1 MVRLRGVKVETVD
14 SAESNGRSVITL
26 SASAPSA
33 PSAPS
38 PPPEKRGR
46 SLNRKVAPPLKRQN
60 TSGFRSRSRSRH
72 SRAAHSVLINM
83 FDNIVDDANKKPKHP
98 TPVALL
104 QELKKPQKYMHVFIT
119 YLPTNERI
127 HLFQTFPGHYFV
139 SYHLENKLLDAQDA
153 VDPVRVA
160 REFMSRSAALKSA

>member
-1 MVRLRGVKVETVD
+1 MVRARGVKVETIH
-14 SAESNGRSVITL
+14 SGESNGRSVITL
-26 SASAPSA
+26 SASA

-127 HLFQTFPGHYFV
+127 HLFQTFPKHYVFSHYV
-139 SYHLENKLLDAQDA
+139 GKELIEHYDN

>member
-1 MVRLRGVKVETVD
+1 VKARGVKVETVD

-26 SASAPSA
+26 SASAS
-33 PSAPS
+33 PS
-38 PPPEKRGR
+38 PPARGR
-46 SLNRKVAPPLKRQN
+46 SLSRKVVPPLRRQN

-104 QELKKPQKYMHVFIT
+104 QALKKPQKYMHVFIT
-119 YLPTNERI
+119 YLPTNERAHI
-127 HLFQTFPGHYFV
+127 FQTYPKHYFV
-139 SYHLENKLLDAQDA
+139 SYHLGNKLVDVQEGI
-153 VDPVRVA
+153 DPVRVA
-160 REFMSRSAALKSA
+160 REFMSRSATLKSV

>member
-1 MVRLRGVKVETVD
+1 
-14 SAESNGRSVITL
+14 
-26 SASAPSA
+26 
-33 PSAPS
+33 
-38 PPPEKRGR
+38 
-46 SLNRKVAPPLKRQN
+46 
-60 TSGFRSRSRSRH
+60 
-72 SRAAHSVLINM
+72 M

-127 HLFQTFPGHYFV
+127 HLFQTFPKHYVFSHYV
-139 SYHLENKLLDAQDA
+139 GKELIEHYDN